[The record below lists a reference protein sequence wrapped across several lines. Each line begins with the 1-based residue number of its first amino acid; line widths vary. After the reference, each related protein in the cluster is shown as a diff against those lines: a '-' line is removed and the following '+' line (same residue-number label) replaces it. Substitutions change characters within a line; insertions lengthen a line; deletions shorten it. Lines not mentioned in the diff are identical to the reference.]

1 MKYYK
6 AIEDS
11 TTDVNGAWKPLKPIS
26 EGFEFVGDEDFD
38 NLIGRKAKERRDARQ
53 DKRQDRK
60 DVKNEGRVSG
70 LSRGKARRDARKRIP
85 TNKPAR
91 REAYLT
97 LVKLNFRGFAYKLD
111 SIISGTN
118 TKLLNEL
125 KEKWRK
131 WGDWNELLDAVN
143 KGKVK
148 KPFVCGAK
156 CRKEVLDM
164 KNFYNAE
171 PLSTS
176 VIVGLLGLAGVVVS
190 SLSGIV
196 KQGQIGKQQREA
208 IESAEKEGQDDF
220 NKLPPEE
227 QEAIR
232 RAEQEL
238 QNELNASD
246 NKKNI
251 FIGIGIV
258 ALLGIGY
265 LLFKNKK

>member
-11 TTDVNGAWKPLKPIS
+11 TTDINGAWKPLKPLS
-26 EGFEFVGDEDFD
+26 EGFEFVGDDNFD
-38 NLIGRKAKERRDARQ
+38 NLIGSKAKARRDARQ
-53 DKRQDRK
+53 DKREDRK
-60 DVKNEGRVSG
+60 DLKQEGRASG
-70 LSRGKARRDARKRIP
+70 LSRGKARKDARNRIP
-85 TNKPAR
+85 KNKPAR

-97 LVKLNFRGFAYKLD
+97 LVRMNFKGFAYKLD

-118 TKLLNEL
+118 NTLINQL

-131 WGDWNELLDAVN
+131 WGEWNQLVEAVN
-143 KGKVK
+143 KGKAK

-156 CRKEVLDM
+156 CRREVLDM

-171 PLSTS
+171 PLTTS
-176 VIVGLLGLAGVVVS
+176 VIVGLLSLAGVVVS

-208 IESAEKEGQDDF
+208 IESSEKEGQDDF
-220 NKLPPEE
+220 NNLPPEE
-227 QEAIR
+227 QDAIR

-238 QNELNASD
+238 QNELNATD
-246 NKKNI
+246 NKKYLW
-251 FIGIGIV
+251 IGVGLIAV
-258 ALLGIGY
+258 LGIGY
-265 LLFKNKK
+265 LVFKNKK

>member
-97 LVKLNFRGFAYKLD
+97 LVRLNFRGFAYRLD
-111 SIISGTN
+111 SIISGTD
-118 TKLLNEL
+118 TKLINQL
-125 KEKWRK
+125 KEKWNK
-131 WGDWNELLDAVN
+131 WGDWNQLVEAVN
-143 KGKVK
+143 KGKEK
-148 KPFVCGAK
+148 KPLVCGAK
-156 CRKEVLDM
+156 CRKEILDT
-164 KNFYNAE
+164 KNFSNVLAE
-171 PLSTS
+171 STITAL
-176 VIVGLLGLAGVVVS
+176 VGLAGVVIS
-190 SLSGIV
+190 ALSGIV
-196 KQGQIGKQQREA
+196 KQGQIGKQQRDA

-220 NKLPPEE
+220 NNLPPEE